1 MTKLF
6 RLLVLFFIV
15 LNFQS
20 ILAQGINDTPF
31 IQEFHVPYPISN
43 NNEANDVRSIAVDK
57 NGNVWAATKAG
68 IYQLIN
74 GSKTWQQKMA
84 EPNIG
89 PAFYVTVDS
98 KNNVWVGAWNG
109 IYKSAQNNM
118 EKIGGIN
125 QSVSVICESEKEIL
139 ALGSEAQWSYK
150 NGKWIQKKLPY
161 SRNLR
166 EAIPDNKGGYWI
178 ATGMGLYHRY
188 NNKIKLFQDEE
199 DLLSADVR
207 DIAFAQGG
215 NLWFGGLGGITIYE
229 GEKKV
234 SQLTS
239 EDGLP
244 SINVNALAQAADGS
258 MWIGT
263 NIGVARY
270 DGKKWSLLHSRRWL
284 LNDEVRDI
292 VFDKNGTAWIA
303 TKNGVSAIKNK
314 EMTYTKKAEYFHR
327 VTYKRHVRPPYLVE
341 KCWLSVRG
349 DTTKWEPRDDDN
361 DGEYTATYLVME
373 SFRYAVTKS
382 EEAKQRAK
390 KAFDALQFLQTVT
403 ETPGFVARTVIP
415 SDWKRMFDPNRVHT
429 DRMCAD
435 IQVRDPRYKPVDKRW
450 RLSKDGKWLWKGDT
464 SSDEITGHMFGYLFY
479 YDMVAKK
486 KEKKR
491 VAQHVCKIV
500 DYIID
505 CGYVLN
511 DIDGTHTRWGV
522 WSPEKLNNDPDWK
535 AESGINSAEILSYL
549 KLAYHVSGKK
559 KYQKEYLKLLYEHN
573 YADNIKRAKTF
584 NPSWITH
591 IDDELLALVYP
602 CLLLHE
608 KDPKILNLY
617 RESLDRW
624 YRGVKADKSPFF
636 DFTYALLSDFKP
648 DLKRIAEWFKDV
660 PLDLVRWRVD
670 NSKRMDIKIV
680 RSPELESLQTNRML
694 PLSEISF
701 YRWDRN
707 PWYVIQGDG
716 GVSEGDGVFW
726 LLPYWMGRYL
736 GFIDVKG

>member
-1 MTKLF
+1 MDKLL
-6 RLLVLFFIV
+6 RLLVLFLIV
-15 LNFQS
+15 LNFQPIYS
-20 ILAQGINDTPF
+20 QLIIDEPF
-31 IQEFHVPYPISN
+31 MQEYHIPYPISDSK
-43 NNEANDVRSIAVDK
+43 ETSDVRSITVDFD
-57 NGNVWAATKAG
+57 GNIWAATKAG
-68 IYQLIN
+68 VFYLKKSEN
-74 GSKTWQQKMA
+74 NWQQKMT
-84 EPNIG
+84 EQNIG
-89 PAFYVTVDS
+89 LCFDVMVDS
-98 KNNVWVGAWNG
+98 KTNVWIGAWNG
-109 IYKSAQNNM
+109 IYKFTNKNM
-118 EKIGGIN
+118 EKISGIH
-125 QSVSVICESEKEIL
+125 QPISVISELKDKIL
-139 ALGSEAQWSYK
+139 AMGPEGMWQLTDS
-150 NGKWIQKKLPY
+150 KWTKHNLPF
-161 SRNLR
+161 SKNLR
-166 EAIPDNKGGYWI
+166 QVIPDNENGHWV
-178 ATGMGLYHRY
+178 ATGVGLY
-188 NNKIKLFQDEE
+188 NKTNSEIKLFQNENE
-199 DLLSADVR
+199 LLSADVSTVTL
-207 DIAFAQGG
+207 AQDGK
-215 NLWFGGLGGITIYE
+215 LWIGGLGGITIYE
-229 GEKKV
+229 GEKRV
-234 SQLTS
+234 SQLTHK
-239 EDGLP
+239 DGLP
-244 SINVNALAQAADGS
+244 SIDVNAIAQAPDGK
-258 MWIGT
+258 MWVGT

-284 LNDEVRDI
+284 LNNEVRDI

-314 EMTYTKKAEYFHR
+314 EMTFTKKAEYFHR

-341 KCWLSVRG
+341 KCRLPVIG

-373 SFRYAVTKS
+373 SLRYAVTKS

-390 KAFDALQFLQTVT
+390 KAFDALKFLQTVT
-403 ETPGFVARTVIP
+403 NTPGFVARTVIP
-415 SDWKRMFDPNRVHT
+415 SDWERMFDANRIHT
-429 DRMCAD
+429 NRMKAD
-435 IQVRDPRYKPVDKRW
+435 IQFRDPRYKPVNKRW

-479 YDMVAKK
+479 FDFVADK

-491 VAQHVCKIV
+491 IAKHVCKIV

-505 CGYVLN
+505 NGYVLV

-522 WSPEKLNNDPDWK
+522 WSPEKLNHDPDWK

-573 YADNIKRAKTF
+573 YADNVKRAKTF

-624 YRGVKADKSPFF
+624 YSGVKADQSPFF

-648 DLKRIAEWFKDV
+648 DLKRIEDWFQDV
-660 PLDLVRWRVD
+660 PLDLIRWRVD
-670 NSKRMDIKIV
+670 NSKRMDIKII
-680 RSPELESLQTNRML
+680 RSPELEGLQTNRIL
-694 PLSEISF
+694 PCSEISF

-707 PWYVIQGDG
+707 PWYVVQGDG

-736 GFIDVKG
+736 GYIQ